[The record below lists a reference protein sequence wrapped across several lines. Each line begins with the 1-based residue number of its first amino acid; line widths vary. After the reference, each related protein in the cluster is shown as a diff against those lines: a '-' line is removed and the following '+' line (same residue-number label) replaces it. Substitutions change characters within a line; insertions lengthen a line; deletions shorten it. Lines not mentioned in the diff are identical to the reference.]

1 MTLNHPPSPAD
12 SPSQMSRLARLTQRL
27 LARPGRL
34 LLALTLFSLLCLPL
48 LRRLN
53 LQGDLIDMLPR
64 SSQAAQT
71 FARFTRDLGAGQE
84 LIVLVTAGSAADR
97 ERLPSFAEDYA
108 AALRQHP
115 DVQQVTH
122 RIGAGSLSY
131 LRDHLFL
138 LLNDT
143 ELDELE
149 RRVTPAALRER
160 ASRLRGLLSA
170 PGGSAMAPL
179 LTTDPLELIP
189 LVASRLQAQ
198 SGLPVDAQSGYL
210 RTVDGSALLL
220 KVRPR
225 FAPMDWQRG
234 DALMRDAVVLA
245 RRLGAEPATQPD
257 PSLWAAALRR
267 LGPLGSDP
275 QITRF
280 SDEAHPGLRVGFTGA
295 YAFPPYYRHWIEQDM
310 TRSTVL
316 SVGSVLLLFSLF
328 FRSLR
333 ILPWVLIP
341 LGFAGLWTAV
351 AATFLF
357 GRLSGVSMAFS
368 SILVAIGIDLP
379 IQLYSRLREELARVP
394 SSATDSS
401 ESAIAATVR
410 SVVAQL
416 AGPSIVA
423 TLGPA
428 AVFIA
433 CGLSD
438 YQGLNQLG
446 LLAGLGL
453 LLNAVAM
460 LTVFPALLL
469 LLPPRL
475 WWRPL
480 PMMAGGRGLLSALG
494 RLASQRPRSVLAVS
508 ALLLLL
514 SLPWASKVQFSER
527 LFALEPGDMP
537 PALTQVELSRRF
549 GEQQR
554 FMVVLL
560 SDTDPERA
568 LLRADRWQAAV
579 EKLRAQGSLRGYES
593 VSALMPSE
601 TTQRARKQRLQQLNP
616 PEVATRLSQALSE
629 AGFDT
634 AAFSE
639 ALARITQAAEA
650 KQALTLSGL
659 AATELGFLVRTHVAD
674 LPSGERLVALY
685 LFVPVD
691 QKLEATVAALKT
703 LTQDPALGGA
713 ITGLPLLEHE
723 LRALLSIDLLRV
735 SAASVLAVVLLLAV
749 YYRRLRPLLAV
760 LLPLSVAWGVFAA
773 SLALLGIPLNLYNL
787 IAIPLC
793 IGYGIDD
800 HIFLVH
806 RHQSEPVATR
816 TPSRVLAGVGRA
828 VILTSLATVA
838 GFAGLIPAHFLG
850 LRHLGL
856 AGALS
861 VLLCLLVALLVLP
874 ALLQLLWP
882 SQARDGQ
889 PDADPRR

>member
-1 MTLNHPPSPAD
+1 MTQTSPVSPAE
-12 SPSQMSRLARLTQRL
+12 SMRPSSWLARLTQRL
-27 LARPGRL
+27 LSRPGRL
-34 LLALTLFSLLCLPL
+34 LCALTLLSLVCLPL

-84 LIVLVTAGSAADR
+84 LIVLVTAGSVSDR
-97 ERLPSFAEDYA
+97 ERLPSFADDYA
-108 AALRQHP
+108 AALLKHP

-122 RIGAGSLSY
+122 RIGMGSLSY

-138 LLNDT
+138 LLNDAD
-143 ELDELE
+143 LDELE
-149 RRVTPAALRER
+149 RRVSPAGLTQQ
-160 ASRLRGLLSA
+160 ASRLRGLISA

-189 LVASRLQAQ
+189 RVASRLQAQ

-210 RTVDGSALLL
+210 RTADGSALIL

-225 FAPMDWQRG
+225 FAPMDFQRG
-234 DALMRDAVVLA
+234 DALMRDAIALA
-245 RRLGAEPATQPD
+245 RRLGAEPATQPEQ
-257 PSLWAAALRR
+257 SWFATWLRR
-267 LGPLGSDP
+267 LGPLGSNP
-275 QITRF
+275 QITQF

-295 YAFPPYYRHWIEQDM
+295 YAFPPYYRNWIEQDM

-316 SVGSVLLLFSLF
+316 SVGAVLLLFALF

-379 IQLYSRLREELARVP
+379 IQLYSRLREELCQ
-394 SSATDSS
+394 SATSQGSS
-401 ESAIAATVR
+401 QDIPSTVSA
-410 SVVAQL
+410 VVAKL

-446 LLAGLGL
+446 VLAGLGL

-460 LTVFPALLL
+460 LTVFPALLM

-480 PMMAGGRGLLSALG
+480 AIKPLDRGLLSTLG
-494 RLASQRPRSVLAVS
+494 RLGSQRPRSVLVLAA
-508 ALLLLL
+508 ALLLLAI
-514 SLPWASKVQFSER
+514 PWARRVQFSER

-560 SDTDPERA
+560 TDTDHERA
-568 LLRADRWQAAV
+568 LVRADRWHAAV
-579 EKLRAQGSLRGYES
+579 ETLRTQGSLRGYES
-593 VSALMPSE
+593 VSALVPSA
-601 TTQRARKQRLQQLNP
+601 TTQQARILRLAKLDLP
-616 PEVATRLSQALSE
+616 GVAARFAQALSD

-634 AAFSE
+634 APFAD
-639 ALARITQAAEA
+639 ALSRMERAARNPSP
-650 KQALTLSGL
+650 LSLSGL

-691 QKLEATVAALKT
+691 QQLDKTVAALKAQT
-703 LTQDPALGGA
+703 LDPALGGA

-723 LRALLSIDLLRV
+723 LRALLSVDLLRV
-735 SAASVLAVVLLLAV
+735 SLASVVAVVLLLAI

-760 LLPLSVAWGVFAA
+760 LLPLSVAWAVFAA
-773 SLALLGIPLNLYNL
+773 ALALLRIPLNLYNL

-800 HIFLVH
+800 HIFMVH
-806 RHQSEPVATR
+806 RHESEPPATR
-816 TPSRVLAGVGRA
+816 NPTRVLSTIGRA
-828 VILTSLATVA
+828 VILTSLATIA

-861 VLLCLLVALLVLP
+861 VLLCLLVALLILP

-882 SQARDGQ
+882 SQTD
-889 PDADPRR
+889 PPPPSDAKN